1 MGYKIMIDYEKYAAF
16 RDSRGMKDSDVAKR
30 AGLYQSVFSDWKKKK
45 SVPKLEKMQKIAA
58 ALDMDYFTFVGPIGK
73 YSSLN
78 PENPL
83 LMETTAARPVIPS
96 NVIAYAERMLK
107 LSKRSQEE
115 LQNYLVYLET
125 RENKQS

>member
-1 MGYKIMIDYEKYAAF
+1 MITYERYATF
-16 RDSRGMKDSDVAKR
+16 RDAKQMKDSDIAKK
-30 AGLYQSVFSDWKKKK
+30 ADIPQSTFSDWKKGK
-45 SVPKLEKMQKIAA
+45 STPKLEKMQKIAA

-83 LMETTAARPVIPS
+83 LIETTATRPVIPD

-107 LSKRSQEE
+107 LSKKSQEE

>member
-1 MGYKIMIDYEKYAAF
+1 MITYERYATF
-16 RDSRGMKDSDVAKR
+16 RDAKQMKDSDIAKK
-30 AGLYQSVFSDWKKKK
+30 ADIPQSTFSDWKKGK
-45 SVPKLEKMQKIAA
+45 STPKLEKMQKIAA

-73 YSSLN
+73 NSSLN
-78 PENPL
+78 PENPFL
-83 LMETTAARPVIPS
+83 IETTATRPVIPD

-107 LSKRSQEE
+107 LSKKSQEE